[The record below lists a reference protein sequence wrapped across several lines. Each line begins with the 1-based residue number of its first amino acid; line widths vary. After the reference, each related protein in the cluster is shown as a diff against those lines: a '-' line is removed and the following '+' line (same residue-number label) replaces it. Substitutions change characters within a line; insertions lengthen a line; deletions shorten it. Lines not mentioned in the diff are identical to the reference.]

1 MNLSSITRVIPKR
14 PVSWLTGKVADIP
27 LPRGLRRHVLTC
39 FSNLVGIDLDEVEL
53 PLSEYKSVGD
63 FFSRRLRTGARPID
77 PALVTC
83 PVDGTL
89 RETGVCSSA
98 LALTVKGEPYTLEE
112 LLGDSSLAT
121 RSVGAHWWNIYLSP
135 KDYHRVH
142 APVDG
147 FLEEIIHLPGAL
159 WPVNDWSLL
168 NVSKLFSKNERVVFV
183 FRQEDRVTLLVMV
196 GATNVGS
203 IRLPWSDSFSTS
215 RLLCGPLEP
224 RRMRIGRSFVRG
236 EELAYFALGS
246 SVLLIWSHQSDRR
259 ELLSLVE
266 RGSQLRLGL
275 PLVTDGGM

>member
-1 MNLSSITRVIPKR
+1 MNLSSVTRIIPKR
-14 PVSWLTGKVADIP
+14 QVSWLTGKFASIP
-27 LPRGLRRHVLTC
+27 LPPVLRRHVLIF
-39 FSNLVGIDLDEVEL
+39 FSKLVGIDLDEVEL

-77 PALVTC
+77 PAIVTC

-98 LALTVKGEPYTLEE
+98 LSLTVKGEPYTLDE

-121 RSVGAHWWNIYLSP
+121 RCVGAHWWNIYLSP

-147 FLEEIIHLPGAL
+147 FLQEIIHLPGAL
-159 WPVNDWSLL
+159 WPVNDWSLR
-168 NVSKLFSKNERVVFV
+168 NIPKLFSKNERVVFV

-203 IRLPWSDSFSTS
+203 IRLPWFDSFSTS
-215 RLLCGPLEP
+215 RLKCGTLSP
-224 RRMRIGRSFVRG
+224 RRLPITRPFKRG

-246 SVLLIWSHQSDRR
+246 SVLVFWCRRSDQR
-259 ELLSLVE
+259 EILSIIE
-266 RGSQLRLGL
+266 PSSSIRLGI
-275 PLVTDGGM
+275 PLVTDIGL